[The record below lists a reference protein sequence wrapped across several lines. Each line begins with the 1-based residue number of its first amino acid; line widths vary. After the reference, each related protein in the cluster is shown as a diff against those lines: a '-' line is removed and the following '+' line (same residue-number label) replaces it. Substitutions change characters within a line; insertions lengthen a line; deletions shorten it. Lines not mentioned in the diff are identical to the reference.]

1 MFPAF
6 TDATDTEVNSANAL
20 SAPWFD
26 VCRWASF
33 YTEGLGNFIA
43 HQIVTG
49 RADKPVVDAN
59 DIVMRHTEHLIT
71 ARSQK
76 QVELQAKDP
85 FQRTTFGQRFRYLAR
100 LVGIGMV
107 AV

>member
-6 TDATDTEVNSANAL
+6 TDATDTEINSANAL
-20 SAPWFD
+20 STPWFD
-26 VCRWASF
+26 VCRWGTF
-33 YTEGLGNFIA
+33 YSEGLGNFIA
-43 HQIVTG
+43 HQVVTG
-49 RADKPVVDAN
+49 RADKMTVNAN
-59 DIVMRHTEHLIT
+59 DIVTHHTEHLIT

-100 LVGIGMV
+100 RVGIGMV